1 MKFDRPALRILI
13 VGGYGSFGARLV
25 TLLKDDARLSLIVA
39 GRDLRK
45 AEQFCASL
53 KGVAAILTP
62 QRFVRGRD
70 GEAHL
75 KELAPD
81 LVIDASGPFQA
92 YGKEAASD
100 PYQLPRAAI
109 ACGINYLDLAD
120 DAAFVE
126 GIAALDAI
134 ARKAQLFVLS
144 GLSTCPA
151 LTSAIVRV
159 LASGFARI
167 DEVAGGIAPSPF
179 VDMGRNVLHAIAS
192 YAGKPVVLW
201 RDGKKASAPALLS
214 HRRYAIAPPG
224 VVPMKPMRFSLVEVP
239 DLRLMPQVGP
249 SLQRV
254 WFGAAIRPRFQ
265 HAGIVALG
273 RLVRAGILRSLCTLV
288 PLMNRVQRHMRWGE
302 HRGGMIVEA
311 TGSDAHGA
319 ELVRSF
325 HLLAEG
331 DTGPFVPVVAA
342 AAMIGRVCDAKPP
355 PAGARAAWAD
365 LQLDDVMPQ
374 LSRLK
379 IRTGTRM
386 TLPPDTPLYQR
397 ILGDAWAAR
406 PPEWRAMHD
415 VRTTMTASGK
425 ANVQR
430 GKNPLARLAAFVMR
444 FPPARALVDVEV
456 RFDVKN
462 GVEKWTRN
470 FRGRK
475 FSSTQE
481 EGTGARS
488 HLVIERFG
496 PLAFSMA
503 LETQGSR
510 VALVQQGWRAFG
522 VPMPRFLGPRVTAHE
537 DVKAGRFVF
546 FVRITHPVCGL
557 IVQYDGWLKPDA

>member
-1 MKFDRPALRILI
+1 MNPKRILI

-25 TLLKDDARLSLIVA
+25 TLLKDDTRLSLIVA

-92 YGKEAASD
+92 YGKEAGSD

-214 HRRYAIAPPG
+214 HRCYAIAPPG
-224 VVPMKPMRFSLVEVP
+224 R
-239 DLRLMPQVGP
+239 
-249 SLQRV
+249 
-254 WFGAAIRPRFQ
+254 GADEA
-265 HAGIVALG
+265 HALFAG
-273 RLVRAGILRSLCTLV
+273 R
-288 PLMNRVQRHMRWGE
+288 
-302 HRGGMIVEA
+302 
-311 TGSDAHGA
+311 
-319 ELVRSF
+319 
-325 HLLAEG
+325 
-331 DTGPFVPVVAA
+331 
-342 AAMIGRVCDAKPP
+342 
-355 PAGARAAWAD
+355 
-365 LQLDDVMPQ
+365 
-374 LSRLK
+374 
-379 IRTGTRM
+379 
-386 TLPPDTPLYQR
+386 
-397 ILGDAWAAR
+397 
-406 PPEWRAMHD
+406 
-415 VRTTMTASGK
+415 
-425 ANVQR
+425 
-430 GKNPLARLAAFVMR
+430 
-444 FPPARALVDVEV
+444 
-456 RFDVKN
+456 
-462 GVEKWTRN
+462 
-470 FRGRK
+470 
-475 FSSTQE
+475 
-481 EGTGARS
+481 GARS
-488 HLVIERFG
+488 AVDAASG
-496 PLAFSMA
+496 AFTSARMVWRRYPAA
-503 LETQGSR
+503 LSACRHRGAGSSGARR
-510 VALVQQGWRAFG
+510 VSPFAVHTCAPDESRAA
-522 VPMPRFLGPRVTAHE
+522 PYAM
-537 DVKAGRFVF
+537 GRTSWWHDC
-546 FVRITHPVCGL
+546 RSNR
-557 IVQYDGWLKPDA
+557 K